1 MPKLIRDIA
10 DTSGYWAA
18 AWTMCMFPDVHVI
31 YATPIGCYNL
41 VAVAVSDYTDA
52 IPRLDNITPS
62 VIREEEVGG
71 SGTGPAVQRT
81 FQDLRTTG
89 KLDGKQVIIVS
100 TAESEMIGSDLSSQ
114 LAQIAPGSAF
124 YYSNSL
130 AEDEWAGRDRALLW
144 LWQNFGRDAAAGMAV
159 EPGTVNII
167 GPTYGCFNSPADL
180 HEVRRLIEGAG
191 GRINLVV
198 PAETS
203 LADLPKLARTQ
214 VNVVLREYGHGLAD
228 ALGQPWLHAPMGMY
242 ATTEFIEELGRL
254 LGSSETATAFIRH
267 EKRRRSRRFGICG
280 TVPRAIGF
288 PRPRSASPPPAPT
301 RTG

>member
-1 MPKLIRDIA
+1 
-10 DTSGYWAA
+10 
-18 AWTMCMFPDVHVI
+18 
-31 YATPIGCYNL
+31 
-41 VAVAVSDYTDA
+41 
-52 IPRLDNITPS
+52 
-62 VIREEEVGG
+62 
-71 SGTGPAVQRT
+71 
-81 FQDLRTTG
+81 
-89 KLDGKQVIIVS
+89 
-100 TAESEMIGSDLSSQ
+100 
-114 LAQIAPGSAF
+114 
-124 YYSNSL
+124 
-130 AEDEWAGRDRALLW
+130 
-144 LWQNFGRDAAAGMAV
+144 MAV

-214 VNVVLREYGHGLAD
+214 VNVVLHKEYGHGLAD

-267 EKRRRSRRFGICG
+267 EKKTTLQAVWDLWNGPQGDWFPTTTVGIAATRTYTDGLTAYLGDELGMPITFAARPSRRPERDGQQRGAQRAAPARADLRLRLHQREDLLERSGRWYTSFIPAAFPGPSCAGRWGRRSWATAARSTWCRR
-280 TVPRAIGF
+280 
-288 PRPRSASPPPAPT
+288 S
-301 RTG
+301 